1 MLFSLYLQ
9 PGSDDPQKKEP
20 KKRGR
25 PPKNKQKEPEP
36 KPFSSSL
43 SSDESSNHAL
53 FTSLAA
59 DTTKSSSMSGIPRL
73 PLAMPGSVG
82 AAGCAGASSSAA
94 WGEDEDMDVDVTGS
108 PHSAKSSFQP
118 VVKAESLLNKP
129 SVVGR
134 G

>member
-53 FTSLAA
+53 FTSLA
-59 DTTKSSSMSGIPRL
+59 DTAKSSSMSGIPRL